1 MDKRLSSTSNWK
13 IGWLRLL
20 FPEKCNVH
28 AHEVVLLNQ
37 ALDLVVNLEKS
48 DLMYRRILR
57 IYCKSELHVFFPT
70 EQVERLSE
78 GLSGFPTSRT
88 FYCQQKA
95 INHRHDCL

>member
-48 DLMYRRILR
+48 DLMYRRLLR
-57 IYCKSELHVFFPT
+57 IYCNIVNYTFFFL
-70 EQVERLSE
+70 QSRL
-78 GLSGFPTSRT
+78 
-88 FYCQQKA
+88 K
-95 INHRHDCL
+95 DCLKDCLASLQVGRFTANKRQ